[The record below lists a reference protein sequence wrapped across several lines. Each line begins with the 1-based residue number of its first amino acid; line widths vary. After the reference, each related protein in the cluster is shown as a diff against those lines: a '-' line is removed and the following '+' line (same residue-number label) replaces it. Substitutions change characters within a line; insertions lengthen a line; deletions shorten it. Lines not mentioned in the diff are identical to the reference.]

1 MKPKLMFL
9 IVIWLGAAL
18 MVGAAEKDKLNPN
31 LEPLRPLLNKTM
43 KGTFKNADKP
53 TVDVQRWES
62 ALKGQAVRLRHSIND
77 GVYAGE
83 TMFVW
88 DETKK
93 SIVYYY
99 FTTAGFMTTG
109 TLEVKEGKFI
119 THEEVKGNAGGV
131 AEVRGTS
138 YLQDGKLYVKTEY
151 LKDGEWVQVRET
163 TYEESPTSKVVI
175 D

>member
-1 MKPKLMFL
+1 
-9 IVIWLGAAL
+9 
-18 MVGAAEKDKLNPN
+18 
-31 LEPLRPLLNKTM
+31 
-43 KGTFKNADKP
+43 
-53 TVDVQRWES
+53 
-62 ALKGQAVRLRHSIND
+62 
-77 GVYAGE
+77 
-83 TMFVW
+83 MFVW

-93 SIVYYY
+93 LIVYYY

-151 LKDGEWVQVRET
+151 LKNGEWVQVRET